1 MLVMTTRPGT
11 IKVNIDVDLPRPRSR
26 DMILSEEFT
35 QLQKQA
41 IAAVHEEARKA
52 FERGE
57 KELA

>member
-1 MLVMTTRPGT
+1 
-11 IKVNIDVDLPRPRSR
+11 
-26 DMILSEEFT
+26 MILSEEFT

-41 IAAVHEEARKA
+41 ISAVHEEARKA